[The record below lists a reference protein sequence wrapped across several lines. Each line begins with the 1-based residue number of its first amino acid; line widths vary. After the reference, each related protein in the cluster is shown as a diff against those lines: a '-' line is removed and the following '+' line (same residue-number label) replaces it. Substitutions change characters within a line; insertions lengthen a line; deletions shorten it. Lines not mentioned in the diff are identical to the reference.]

1 MACSSPDSKSAR
13 VRVRPPGVG
22 TSTGL
27 AVGRTESTEVQKGGG
42 KRKEPGLKADVDR
55 PFGQHR
61 RARTLRPFVRSS
73 VRSFARPS
81 FRSFVRSLGG
91 PGSPSSVWTDGRTDG
106 RTRTS
111 ASARCDDRHWSSP
124 QRANRAM
131 WQRPARVR
139 ERESHMDG
147 GWSVCPH
154 LGLERLDSLRRGSW
168 RRPVAAASALRSP
181 LSALRSPQPQRPPG
195 VASVPGLAPLL
206 AETRRRLDVC
216 I

>member
-73 VRSFARPS
+73 VRSFV
-81 FRSFVRSLGG
+81 RSFARWAGQPEQRL
-91 PGSPSSVWTDGRTDG
+91 DGRTDG
-106 RTRTS
+106 RTDEDECQREMRRS
-111 ASARCDDRHWSSP
+111 ALVQPTARESCDVATACESE
-124 QRANRAM
+124 
-131 WQRPARVR
+131 R
-139 ERESHMDG
+139 ERE
-147 GWSVCPH
+147 PH
-154 LGLERLDSLRRGSW
+154 GRRLVGLPPPWPGTPRLAPEGQLEATSRR
-168 RRPVAAASALRSP
+168 RLCSP